1 MSDADIKTGHSEIT
15 ASKGLIVLFPF
26 NLSEKRRTLPYFS
39 LESSWHTYPS
49 STSANQTSVPSTAYL
64 WPEK

>member
-15 ASKGLIVLFPF
+15 ASKGLIVLIPF

-39 LESSWHTYPS
+39 LESS
-49 STSANQTSVPSTAYL
+49 
-64 WPEK
+64 